1 MIQLFIN
8 IQLSFFF
15 LRLLFLQI
23 FIMELLFVELSLELT
38 AFSNRISIYFI
49 SNGLRFFCSA
59 QNCFYQNEVAI
70 SEACVLEK
78 KKKIDRHLLKG
89 YFP

>member
-15 LRLLFLQI
+15 LRLPFRQI

-38 AFSNRISIYFI
+38 AFSHRISIYFI
-49 SNGLRFFCSA
+49 SKRLTLF
-59 QNCFYQNEVAI
+59 
-70 SEACVLEK
+70 L
-78 KKKIDRHLLKG
+78 
-89 YFP
+89 